1 MADLRPWLAA
11 ALASI
16 ALAACSGG
24 EGNHGGDDTDG
35 ADTNIDAADGSA
47 DTGVDAADVTNDS
60 DVVDDTEEID
70 TGPEGP
76 EDVICRDCTTNEQCG
91 EGNFCLNFPTG
102 RQFCGFDCSGDASI
116 CPEGTT
122 CDELAGGVSQCVPL
136 NLVCVDVCE
145 GVVCDPGLV
154 CDPSQDGACVEPLGL
169 CEECLFDVQCGENNL
184 CLQFADID
192 GRTGC
197 SLDCSTNPT
206 ICPEDYFCAG
216 INTPDGVANQCIPVT
231 QTCVDRCATVT
242 CDDDRYCDP
251 RTGRCRVPVDACE
264 QCESDIECG
273 GNGARCLGL
282 TAQPCLT
289 TADCDRGDVC
299 GTDGRCVAGRCGIDC
314 SDPEF
319 TCPADTL
326 CYNLA
331 DGGAQ
336 CLPTLLTCEDRC
348 VDVTCGTDQACDPVT
363 GQCVTPR
370 LKACGSPCATN
381 SNCGQSDD
389 ICLNLDGFGADC
401 TYRCSDED
409 ICPIGYQCLDLF
421 ANGSSYCTPSNFEFD
436 CSLCADINCPRG
448 QECNPQTGQCLA
460 LPSPCSFED
469 ETCPAG
475 ELCNVFDGR
484 CEPIGVACTYE
495 TRTSAC
501 DLGIT
506 RCTAARAGLDGTC
519 EEACFGAGACPPDR
533 PVCAAYHGVIGS
545 ICVAGELGGADT
557 CGLLSATS
565 EPIGQPCD
573 TDEDPRNPAACPNAL
588 ANYCLEGLDDALPGF
603 CTRECTTDGDCGASA
618 TCQNTDEG
626 SFCVPSAC
634 DCATPPILADGELD
648 LLGIALQNVALTRC
662 DVQFSLRQRRT
673 LYGVLEVDDPYR
685 LATYNAASGE
695 PLRAL
700 QLYRSQL
707 EALGRAAQPSAVE
720 PIVAAA
726 AAWGHTLVAPT
737 TLAGEGDI
745 DALITELNA
754 YGDEFGYSINDLTV
768 RADFETLP
776 PTVTSAVVA
785 ILAQIR
791 PALIAHRSIYTLA
804 PSQIAIGV
812 NELPAALYAGDSAFL
827 LFDDATLRALT
838 NRLTRQRIAELGLTL
853 AATIEANLEGLR
865 GHTFL
870 PTIVVDMPVGD
881 LIIAGAGATTHEG
894 DEPLLL
900 IELGGDDTY
909 YIGAGAA
916 SGSARP
922 VSIVIDV
929 DGSDTYTYR
938 KTPIAEDAD
947 LLASDAAGRAEPVR
961 AGDGRVTLSTTGRQ
975 GSGRFGWGMLYD
987 LGDGDDVYESLRYS
1001 QGFGAMGVGVLL
1013 EERGN
1018 ASLAI
1023 EALGQGA
1030 GLFGIGV
1037 LVLGDNTNSLSGT
1050 HAVQGH
1056 GGAGGVGILVGG
1068 LGDDQYTA
1076 EPGSLDDDTVIYR
1089 DRIGGQPYNLSAA
1102 QGAGLGWPAEAA
1114 GGDRAVGGGLGVFV
1128 DRGGSD
1134 QYAAGIG
1141 ASGFGHWHG
1150 TGVFRDLDGD
1160 DTYQAGGYAF
1170 GAAWQLGGGLHED
1183 FAGNDLRGTSALQPI
1198 ASMGFGEDLGWGILV
1213 DYHGN
1218 DTYEGGSLAM
1228 GVGVLNG
1235 FGLLADAAG
1244 ADIYRSESNDTL
1256 GLGLLTLIGRE
1267 PDDNPRRDV
1276 GTFGFFLDA
1285 DGTDT
1290 YERPDVLS
1298 PRVGNDGNWTQRPD
1312 DEATLPVFGH
1322 GLDSIG
1328 STGLDR

>member
-16 ALAACSGG
+16 ALTACSGG
-24 EGNHGGDDTDG
+24 DGPATDNDTNVEDTDV
-35 ADTNIDAADGSA
+35 DASDGSA
-47 DTGVDAADVTNDS
+47 DIDVDDTDSGPPLDVG
-60 DVVDDTEEID
+60 DDTEETD
-70 TGPEGP
+70 VGPEGP

-91 EGNFCLNFPTG
+91 EGNYCLNFPTG
-102 RQFCGFDCSGDASI
+102 GQFCGFDCTGDASI
-116 CPEGTT
+116 CPQGTT
-122 CDELAGGVSQCVPL
+122 CDELAGGVSQCVPI

-145 GVVCDPGLV
+145 GVVCDPGLI
-154 CDPSQDGACVEPLGL
+154 CDPSQEGACVEPLGL
-169 CEECLFDVQCGENNL
+169 CEECTFDVQCGENNL

-197 SLDCSTNPT
+197 ALDCTGDPT
-206 ICPEDYFCAG
+206 VCPENYFCAG
-216 INTPDGVANQCIPVT
+216 INTPDGVANQCIPET

-242 CDDDRYCDP
+242 CDGDRYCDP
-251 RTGRCRVPVDACE
+251 RTGRCRAPVGPCE
-264 QCESDIECG
+264 QCESDVECG

-282 TAQPCLT
+282 TAQPCAV

-299 GTDGRCVAGRCGIDC
+299 GADGRCVAGRCGIDC

-319 TCPADTL
+319 LCPADTL

-381 SNCGQSDD
+381 SSCGQSDD
-389 ICLNLDGFGADC
+389 ICLNLDGLGADC
-401 TYRCSDED
+401 TYRCSEED

-421 ANGSSYCTPSNFEFD
+421 GNGSSYCTPSNFEFD
-436 CSLCADINCPRG
+436 CSLCADTTCPRG
-448 QECNPQTGQCLA
+448 QECNPQTGECLA

-484 CEPIGVACTYE
+484 CEPVGVACTYE

-506 RCTAARAGLDGTC
+506 RCTSARTGLDGTC

-533 PVCAAYHGVIGS
+533 PACSAFHGVIGS
-545 ICVAGELGGADT
+545 FCAAGEIGGADT
-557 CGLLSATS
+557 CGELSPVS

-573 TDEDPRNPAACPNAL
+573 TDEDPRNPTACPNAL
-588 ANYCLEGLDDALPGF
+588 ANYCLEGVDPALPGF
-603 CTRECTTDGDCGASA
+603 CTRECTADADCGATA
-618 TCQNTDEG
+618 TCETTVEG
-626 SFCVPSAC
+626 SFCLPVTC
-634 DCATPPILADGELD
+634 NCATPPTLAEGELD
-648 LLGIALQNVALTRC
+648 LLGIALENLDITRC
-662 DVQFSLRQRRT
+662 NLRFSLRQRRQ

-685 LATYNAASGE
+685 ISTFNAAAGE

-700 QLYRSQL
+700 ATVDVSLDAIGASERVS
-707 EALGRAAQPSAVE
+707 AIPS
-720 PIVAAA
+720 IIAAA
-726 AAWGHTLVAPT
+726 AAWGHTLPNPELIASD
-737 TLAGEGDI
+737 ASI
-745 DALITELNA
+745 DALLTELQTF
-754 YGDEFGYSINDLTV
+754 GDELGFSIDETVV
-768 RADFETLP
+768 RADFETVP
-776 PTVTSAVVA
+776 AGVTSAIVA
-785 ILAQIR
+785 ILAQAR
-791 PALIAHRSIYTLA
+791 PAILAHRSIYSLA
-804 PSQIAIGV
+804 PSQIDIGV

-827 LFDDATLRALT
+827 LFDDATARALT
-838 NRLTRQRIAELGLTL
+838 NRLSRQRIAEVGLAI
-853 AATIEANLEGLR
+853 AAAVEANIELLR
-865 GHTFL
+865 DHDFASN
-870 PTIVVDMPVGD
+870 IVVDMPVGD
-881 LIIAGAGATTHEG
+881 LVIAGTGDNTHEG

-900 IELGGDDTY
+900 IDLGGDDTY

-916 SGSARP
+916 AGGARP
-922 VSIVIDV
+922 VALVIDV
-929 DGSDTYTYR
+929 AGSDTYTYR
-938 KTPIAEDAD
+938 STPIAEDTD
-947 LLASDAAGRAEPVR
+947 LLPSDAAGRAEPVR
-961 AGDGRVTLSTTGRQ
+961 AGDGRVTLSQTGRQ

-987 LGDGDDVYESLRYS
+987 LGEGTDSYSSLRYS
-1001 QGFGAMGVGVLL
+1001 QGFGTMGVGVLL
-1013 EERGN
+1013 EEGGD
-1018 ASLAI
+1018 ATMSL

-1037 LVLGDNTNSLSGT
+1037 LVLGDNTNDINGI

-1056 GGAGGVGILVGG
+1056 GGAAGIGILVGG
-1068 LGDDQYTA
+1068 AGDDSYVA
-1076 EPGSLDDDTVIYR
+1076 DPGSLDDDTVIYR

-1102 QGAGLGWPAEAA
+1102 QGAGLGWPVEAA
-1114 GGDRAVGGGLGVFV
+1114 GGDRAVSGGLGVFV
-1128 DRGGSD
+1128 ERGGND
-1134 QYAAGIG
+1134 EYTAGIG
-1141 ASGFGHWHG
+1141 AGGFGHWHG
-1150 TGVFRDLDGD
+1150 NGVFRDLDGD
-1160 DTYQAGGYAF
+1160 DTYEAGGYAF
-1170 GAAWQLGGGLHED
+1170 GAAWQFGGGLHED
-1183 FAGNDLRGTSALQPI
+1183 LAGNDQRGTSALQPI
-1198 ASMGFGEDLGWGILV
+1198 ASMGFGEDLGWGLLV
-1213 DYHGN
+1213 DYAG
-1218 DTYEGGSLAM
+1218 DDIYEGGSLAM

-1235 FGLLADAAG
+1235 LGLFADASG
-1244 ADIYRSESNDTL
+1244 ADTYRSESNDTL

-1285 DGTDT
+1285 DGIDT

-1322 GLDSIG
+1322 GIDSIG
-1328 STGLDR
+1328 STGLAR